1 MRRYDLD
8 WLRIAAF
15 GLLIGYHVGMLYVP
29 WSFHVKSEYSGGP
42 GLTALMLA
50 SNPWRLSLL
59 FLISEAAAFV
69 TGQTL
74 WVDGGAFSQAN
85 WPYET

>member
-29 WSFHVKSEYSGGP
+29 WDFHVKSDYRGGP

-50 SNPWRLSLL
+50 SNP
-59 FLISEAAAFV
+59 
-69 TGQTL
+69 
-74 WVDGGAFSQAN
+74 
-85 WPYET
+85 

>member
-29 WSFHVKSEYSGGP
+29 WAFHVKSEYRGGP
-42 GLTALMLA
+42 GLAALM
-50 SNPWRLSLL
+50 R
-59 FLISEAAAFV
+59 SEERRVGKECA
-69 TGQTL
+69 
-74 WVDGGAFSQAN
+74 
-85 WPYET
+85 